1 MSSSYYPLWVEKIL
15 FLGLISLGV
24 YAGIALQDHLDGASL
39 ILSWV
44 CGLPLIVLV
53 LTEGIGR
60 IFQTILSK

>member
-15 FLGLISLGV
+15 FLGLIALGV
-24 YAGIALQDHLDGASL
+24 YVGIALQDHLDGASL

-60 IFQTILSK
+60 IFQAILSK

>member
-1 MSSSYYPLWVEKIL
+1 
-15 FLGLISLGV
+15 LGLIALGV

-53 LTEGIGR
+53 LTEGTGR
-60 IFQTILSK
+60 ILQAILSK

>member
-15 FLGLISLGV
+15 FLGLIALGV

-53 LTEGIGR
+53 LTEGTGR
-60 IFQTILSK
+60 ILQAILSK

>member
-1 MSSSYYPLWVEKIL
+1 MGSSYYPLWVEKIL
-15 FLGLISLGV
+15 FLGLIALGV
-24 YAGIALQDHLDGASL
+24 YAGIALQDHLNGASL

>member
-1 MSSSYYPLWVEKIL
+1 MSPTYYPLWVEKLL
-15 FLGLISLGV
+15 FLGLIALGV

-44 CGLPLIVLV
+44 CGIPLVVLV

-60 IFQTILSK
+60 IIQSTLSK

>member
-15 FLGLISLGV
+15 FLGLIALGV

-39 ILSWV
+39 ILSWA

>member
-1 MSSSYYPLWVEKIL
+1 MGSSYYPLWVEKIL
-15 FLGLISLGV
+15 FLGLIALGV

>member
-15 FLGLISLGV
+15 FLGLIALGV
-24 YAGIALQDHLDGASL
+24 YAGMALQDHLDGASL

-44 CGLPLIVLV
+44 CGLRLLVFV

-60 IFQTILSK
+60 ILESILSK

>member
-1 MSSSYYPLWVEKIL
+1 MSSTYYPLWVEKLL
-15 FLGLISLGV
+15 FLGLIVLGV

-44 CGLPLIVLV
+44 CGIPLVVLV

-60 IFQTILSK
+60 ILQSVLSK

>member
-15 FLGLISLGV
+15 FLGLIALGV

-39 ILSWV
+39 ILSWA

-60 IFQTILSK
+60 IVQSILSK

>member
-1 MSSSYYPLWVEKIL
+1 MSSTYYPLWVEKLL
-15 FLGLISLGV
+15 FLGLIALGV

-44 CGLPLIVLV
+44 CGIPLAVLV

-60 IFQTILSK
+60 ILQSTLSK